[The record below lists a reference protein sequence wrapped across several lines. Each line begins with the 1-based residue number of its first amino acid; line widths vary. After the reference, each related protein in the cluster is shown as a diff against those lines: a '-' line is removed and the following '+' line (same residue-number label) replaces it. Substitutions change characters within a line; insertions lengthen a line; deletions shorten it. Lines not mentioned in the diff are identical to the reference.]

1 MDQDKYKFGYPK
13 NCTLCHSFDPTIRL
27 TVKPHY
33 KTGSQTKIMLI
44 GQDPTIFK
52 DPDKNRVKE
61 VLMLDQENG
70 QLKRWLRN
78 FIGSKNFEQ
87 SEIYATNLIK
97 CTFPTPP
104 STRGKEEVLA
114 PYFNCCE
121 QHLLKEIENYR
132 PTVVLTLGE
141 PAHKLFLTKIQSD
154 EIIATAMNKAFTG
167 KFYRVKVNST
177 GFDYS
182 PCLHIKT
189 FRVAETYGDKVKMF
203 KKGIANYFS

>member
-1 MDQDKYKFGYPK
+1 MDQNKYKYGYPK
-13 NCTLCHSFDPTIRL
+13 NCTLCHAFDSTIQL
-27 TVKPHY
+27 TVKPQH
-33 KTGSQTKIMLI
+33 KPGLQTKLMLI

-61 VLMLDQENG
+61 VLMLDQKNG
-70 QLKRWLRN
+70 QLTRWLRG

-87 SEIYATNLIK
+87 LEIYATNLIK

-104 STRGKEEVLA
+104 STKGNEEVLK
-114 PYFNCCE
+114 PYFKFCE
-121 QHLLKEIENYR
+121 QYLLKEILNYQ

-141 PAHKLFLTKIQSD
+141 PAHKLFLTKIRSS

-167 KFYRVKVNST
+167 HFYRVKFNSIS
-177 GFDYS
+177 FDYS

-189 FRVAETYGDKVKMF
+189 FRGAETYGDKVKTF
-203 KKGIANYFS
+203 KIRT